1 VLFEL
6 RAAVAKKVGYSMEPD
21 GPPREDMMQDI
32 EKLWADFGRPI
43 QSADDYIASLRGRR
57 MNIYFMGEPV
67 PDPTAHPVIMP
78 SINAMAETYRL
89 ASERPELGSVRT
101 EIGSCHTNRFLHV
114 PTTSEQLV
122 VKHEMQRE
130 LGRRTGTCFQRCVG
144 LDAIGACH
152 SITFDIDSICGTDYH
167 KRFLAF
173 LKRAQNANIVIGGA
187 MTDPKGDRAKPPH
200 QQHDPDLFLR
210 VVRRDNNG
218 IYVSG
223 AKMHQ
228 TGAVNSHWLIFMP
241 TMRMTEADR
250 DWSVVGAVRVDAP
263 GLTYVVGRQT
273 NDTRVV
279 DGGELD
285 AGNALFAGQ
294 ESLIVFDNVFVPHEH
309 VFMDGEWK
317 YAATLVERFTTYH
330 RSSYVCKTGLGDVLI
345 GAAAEAASHNGIE
358 TASHIKDKLVE
369 MTHLNETIYS
379 SCMAAAYRAKPMAS
393 GAYLNDEVLSNV
405 AKHNVTRFPFEIARL
420 AQDIAGGLVVTM
432 PSEKDLQNNEIGPL
446 IRKFLQGREGVDT
459 VDRMRVL
466 RLIENM
472 TIGRN
477 AVGYLTESLHGAG
490 SPQAQRIQI
499 GRSMQI
505 EEKKALARAL
515 AGSSSGKK

>member
-1 VLFEL
+1 MSE
-6 RAAVAKKVGYSMEPD
+6 
-21 GPPREDMMQDI
+21 
-32 EKLWADFGRPI
+32 
-43 QSADDYIASLRGRR
+43 ADDLWSDFSAPIVTAEDYIHSLRGRGL
-57 MNIYFMGEPV
+57 NVYFMGERVPEPV
-67 PDPTAHPVIMP
+67 DNPVIRP
-78 SINAMAETYRL
+78 SINAMAETFRL
-89 ASERPELGSVRT
+89 ATERPELAGVRT
-101 EIGSCHTNRFLHV
+101 EAGGRPVNRFLHV
-114 PTTSEQLV
+114 PGKPDDLV
-122 VKHEMQRE
+122 SKHEMQRE

-144 LDAIGACH
+144 LDALSACH
-152 SITFDIDSICGTDYH
+152 SVTFDIDAEKGSGYH
-167 KRFLAF
+167 GRFLKF
-173 LKRAQNANIVIGGA
+173 LKRAQDANIVIGGA
-187 MTDPKGDRAKPPH
+187 MTDPKGDRSKPPH
-200 QQHDPDLFLR
+200 RQDDLDRFLR
-210 VVRRDNNG
+210 VVRRDDRG

-241 TMRMTEADR
+241 TMRMTQDDS

-263 GLTYVVGRQT
+263 GLTYIVGRQT

-285 AGNALFAGQ
+285 AGNARFAGQ
-294 ESLIVFDNVFVPHEH
+294 EAMIVFENVFVPHEH
-309 VFMDGEWK
+309 VFMDGEWEF
-317 YAATLVERFTTYH
+317 ASTLVERFTTYH

-345 GAAAEAASHNGIE
+345 GAAAAAAEDNGVEA
-358 TASHIKDKLVE
+358 ASHIKDKLVE

-379 SCMAAAYRAKPMAS
+379 SCMAAAYKSKRMDS
-393 GAYLNDEVLSNV
+393 GAQINDEMLSNV
-405 AKHNVTRFPFEIARL
+405 AKHNVTRFPFEISRL

-446 IRKFLQGREGVDT
+446 VRKFLGTRDGVDV

-499 GRSMQI
+499 ARGMQLDDKKGR
-505 EEKKALARAL
+505 ARSL
-515 AGSSSGKK
+515 AGVDKTRRKD

>member
-1 VLFEL
+1 M
-6 RAAVAKKVGYSMEPD
+6 S
-21 GPPREDMMQDI
+21 DI
-32 EKLWADFGRPI
+32 ETLWADFGKRI
-43 QSADDYIASLRGRR
+43 ATADEYIDSLRGRS
-57 MNIYFMGEPV
+57 MNVYFMGERV
-67 PDPTAHPVIMP
+67 PEPADHRVIRP

-89 ASERPELGSVRT
+89 ASERPELATAHSDVAGIQV
-101 EIGSCHTNRFLHV
+101 NRFLHV
-114 PTTSEQLV
+114 PTSPADLV
-122 VKHEMQRE
+122 NKHEMQRE

-144 LDAIGACH
+144 LDAIGSCH
-152 SITFDIDSICGTDYH
+152 SVTFDIDAKNGTDYH

-173 LKRAQNANIVIGGA
+173 LKRAQAANVVIGGA
-187 MTDPKGDRAKPPH
+187 MTDPKGDRSKPPH
-200 QQHDPDLFLR
+200 SQADLDLFLR
-210 VVRRDNNG
+210 VVRRDDKG

-241 TMRMTEADR
+241 TMRMSAADR

-263 GLTYVVGRQT
+263 GLTYIVGRQT
-273 NDTRVV
+273 NDTRIV
-279 DGGELD
+279 DGGAMD
-285 AGNALFAGQ
+285 AGNAQFAGQ
-294 ESLIVFDNVFVPHEH
+294 EALIVFENVFVPYEH
-309 VFMDGEWK
+309 VFMDGEWE
-317 YAATLVERFTTYH
+317 YAASLVERFTTYH

-345 GAAAEAASHNGIE
+345 GAAATAAEFNGVE

-379 SCMAAAYRAKPMAS
+379 SCVAGAHQAKPAAS
-393 GAYLNDEVLSNV
+393 GAYLNDEMLSNV
-405 AKHNVTRFPFEIARL
+405 AKHNVTRFPYEIARL
-420 AQDIAGGLVVTM
+420 AQDLAGGLMVTM

-446 IRKFLQGREGVDT
+446 IRKFLQGRDGVEVT
-459 VDRMRVL
+459 DRMRIL

-499 GRSMQI
+499 ARAMKI
-505 EEKKALARAL
+505 EDKKARARAL
-515 AGSSSGKK
+515 AGVTVADK